1 MIHNHISDRPTYS
14 EENWH
19 IIERAQ
25 IKACEL
31 LGQPPATYAHADR
44 LARTIMRL
52 FAQGSRNFQILAADS
67 HGRKFG
73 ESGMSKLKARTKT
86 AQKPANV
93 TDQILHDILAGTLAP
108 GVWLKQIDLE
118 QRYQSTW
125 PEVRRPLDR
134 LVQKRL
140 VEHVPNRGYHVFEPD
155 GRQATEVSDIRV
167 ILETAVADRIVAN
180 SSELA
185 VKKLRDLAHRFD
197 DLIMNGTMIELYEA
211 NLAFHHELLAL
222 CGNRELVNLITEIRQ
237 RTSSAPVSQWKT
249 RARIEQSSRE
259 HHEMIEALAAGDIEE
274 LKRVTVKHIKQM

>member
-1 MIHNHISDRPTYS
+1 MS
-14 EENWH
+14 E
-19 IIERAQ
+19 
-25 IKACEL
+25 
-31 LGQPPATYAHADR
+31 
-44 LARTIMRL
+44 
-52 FAQGSRNFQILAADS
+52 
-67 HGRKFG
+67 
-73 ESGMSKLKARTKT
+73 LKARTKSQ
-86 AQKPANV
+86 QKSSDV
-93 TDQILHDILAGTLAP
+93 TDLILHDILAGVLAP

-118 QRYQSTW
+118 QRYQSTR
-125 PEVRRPLDR
+125 PDVRRALDR

-167 ILETAVADRIVAN
+167 ILETAVADKVVAN
-180 SSELA
+180 ASELTI
-185 VKKLRDLAHRFD
+185 KKLRELAHRFD

-259 HHEMIEALAAGDIEE
+259 HHQMVDALATRDIEE
-274 LKRVTVKHIKQM
+274 LKRVTVRHIKQVE